1 MVRAIFGIAETLL
14 ATLIIFIL
22 LQAFVGR
29 TYAIEQTSMEG
40 TLEPGQRV
48 VVDELT
54 PRFDPYKRGDI
65 IVFSAP
71 PGADRT
77 EPLIKRIIGMA
88 GDRIQIKDGGVF
100 VNGTRIDE
108 PYLYGSEPTLPSSD
122 ASEWTIPPGEIFVM
136 GDHRAVSL
144 DSRVFGPIPLSTVIG
159 RAWLRFYPI
168 TSIEFLGGS

>member
-1 MVRAIFGIAETLL
+1 MIRAAVGIIETLL

-48 VVDELT
+48 IVDELT

-65 IVFSAP
+65 IVFQAP
-71 PGADRT
+71 EGADRT
-77 EPLIKRIIGMA
+77 EPLIKRVIGLP
-88 GDRIQIKDGGVF
+88 GDQVQIKDGAVY
-100 VNGTRIDE
+100 VNGTKLDE
-108 PYLYGSEPTLPSSD
+108 PYLYGGEPTLPSTD
-122 ASEWTIPPGEIFVM
+122 LSEWTVPPGDIFVM
-136 GDHRAVSL
+136 GDHRGVSL
-144 DSRVFGPIPLSTVIG
+144 DSRVFGPIPISSVIG

-168 TSIEFLGGS
+168 NSIEFLGI